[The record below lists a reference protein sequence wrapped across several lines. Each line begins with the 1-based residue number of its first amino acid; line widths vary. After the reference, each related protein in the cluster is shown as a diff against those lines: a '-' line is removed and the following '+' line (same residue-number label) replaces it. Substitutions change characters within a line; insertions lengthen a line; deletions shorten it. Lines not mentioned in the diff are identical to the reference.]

1 MVLDHYIL
9 AFGVAGLVEAFVE
22 RAAKVRS
29 DLGRSAANEAD
40 ARHRRL
46 LRTRGKVVLATL
58 LICLLNRM
66 EAPNVVGPFSSS

>member
-1 MVLDHYIL
+1 VVLDHYIL

-46 LRTRGKVVLATL
+46 LRTRGKRPR
-58 LICLLNRM
+58 C
-66 EAPNVVGPFSSS
+66 G